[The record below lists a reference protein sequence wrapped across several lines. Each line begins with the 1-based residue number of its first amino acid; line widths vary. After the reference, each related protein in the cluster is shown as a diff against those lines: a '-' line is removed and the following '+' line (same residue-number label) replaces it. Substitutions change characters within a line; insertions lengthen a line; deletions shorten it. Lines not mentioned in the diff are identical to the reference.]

1 MTANTALTAIPTT
14 TSPAVTE
21 VEDHGCVWRR
31 IHAREIAR
39 FEDSGHLVIVVPMAT
54 GKTNEA
60 FGFMVVVEETM
71 VIKRTGTAPTRGE
84 ARRNGVIALAEL
96 VGLLAVKPV
105 STTTSAGE
113 MPPALRTAATLV
125 LIGIAWLAV
134 VGIALGLASM
144 VRP

>member
-1 MTANTALTAIPTT
+1 MTTSAIPTVV
-14 TSPAVTE
+14 SPSVTE
-21 VEDHGCVWRR
+21 IEDHGCVWRR

-84 ARRNGVIALAEL
+84 ARRNGVVALAEL
-96 VGLLAVKPV
+96 VGVLAVKPV
-105 STTTSAGE
+105 STTTSTGD
-113 MPPALRTAATLV
+113 MPAALRTAAKLV
-125 LIGIAWLAV
+125 LVGIAWLTV
-134 VGIALGLASM
+134 IGIALALASM